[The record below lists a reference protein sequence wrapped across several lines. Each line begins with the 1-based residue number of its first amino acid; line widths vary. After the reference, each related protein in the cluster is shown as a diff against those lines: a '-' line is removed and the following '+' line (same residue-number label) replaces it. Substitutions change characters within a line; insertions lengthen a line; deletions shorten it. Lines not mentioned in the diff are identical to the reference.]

1 MSETWLRLPKVAHN
15 VLIHVAHIVGLS
27 VGIEKAHLEQHPLA
41 PPSSP
46 KILVR
51 LSYQGRFA
59 NISCKNIKKCDVAG
73 DFLQFYL
80 LYSKKSVI
88 LSPKWWLFGH
98 LLENI

>member
-73 DFLQFYL
+73 DFFRNFISYIQ
-80 LYSKKSVI
+80 KKV
-88 LSPKWWLFGH
+88 
-98 LLENI
+98 